1 MSDVVRD
8 DLGPGL
14 GPVTTRTQPTFGQR
28 LLDAIGGR
36 WLPWISTPILLVAFI
51 FLWKAIIAV
60 FNVSAFVLPQ
70 PENVAR
76 ALYHL
81 VQEREFWRNLRITLV
96 ETLIGF
102 GIALVSGVAMGVVLG
117 RVRWLEQALRP
128 LIVASQVVPKVALI
142 PLFIIWFGFGITS
155 KVIVIVLIAFFPMM
169 LNTQL
174 GVRSVDPGHRD
185 VMRSLNASRWAT
197 FWQLEYPSTLPYVLA
212 GMEIGIVFAIIG
224 AIVAE
229 YLGGNEG
236 LGYMIVLSLNQLKA
250 DTLFAVIVA
259 FTVLGFL
266 LFLAVVS
273 LKRFLIPWHESV
285 LGGERVTP

>member
-1 MSDVVRD
+1 MSDVTPDQLTGAYSVSVPRA
-8 DLGPGL
+8 
-14 GPVTTRTQPTFGQR
+14 R
-28 LLDAIGGR
+28 LWAALTGK
-36 WLPWISTPILLVAFI
+36 WLPWISTPILLVAFV
-51 FLWKAIIAV
+51 FLWKAVIAV
-60 FNVSAFVLPQ
+60 FHVSAFVLPQ
-70 PENVAR
+70 PEDVAR
-76 ALYHL
+76 ALWDL
-81 VQEREFWRNLRITLV
+81 VQQGVFWHNLRITLV

-102 GIALVSGVAMGVVLG
+102 GIAAGSGVAMGVVLG

-174 GVRSVDPGHRD
+174 GVRSVDPGLRD
-185 VMRSLNASRWAT
+185 VMKSLNASRWST

-212 GMEIGIVFAIIG
+212 GMEIGIVFSIIG

-229 YLGGNEG
+229 YLGGNDG
-236 LGYMIVLSLNQLKA
+236 LGYMIVLSLNQLQA
-250 DTLFAVIVA
+250 DQLFAVVVA
-259 FTVLGFL
+259 LTVLGFL
-266 LFLAVVS
+266 LFAAVAA

-285 LGGERVTP
+285 LGGERATP